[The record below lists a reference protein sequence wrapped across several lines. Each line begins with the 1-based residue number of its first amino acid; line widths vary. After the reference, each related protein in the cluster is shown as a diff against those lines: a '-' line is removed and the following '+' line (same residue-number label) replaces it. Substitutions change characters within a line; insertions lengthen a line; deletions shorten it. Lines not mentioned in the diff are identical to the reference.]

1 MMDNKETIKALKKMA
16 YEIRTELERERDHLL
31 TSDIMY
37 DEGYISGFW
46 YVINILEG
54 TKTLPKEKV

>member
-1 MMDNKETIKALKKMA
+1 MMDNKETIKALHKMA
-16 YEIRTELERERDHLL
+16 YEVRTELEKDKWQMEK
-31 TSDIMY
+31 SDIMY
-37 DEGYISGFW
+37 DEGYISGLW